1 MGRAKQAPA
10 WRFLW
15 LLCAVVGLGWGVGAH
30 ALTVV
35 EQARLTLTPQG
46 QPTVEVPQPVAL
58 PYDWDQRQGAIDGEA
73 HFAFEIPAGDP
84 GTPLALF
91 LPRVGNSFRVSVDG
105 RELARFGAF
114 PPGPYDDASFA
125 PQYFVVPASPSASEP
140 AAPRRIEIA
149 IAAQTARQGGLSP
162 VVAGSEDEILPLYER
177 ALFWHVSGGRFIA
190 IVSGVLGALA
200 LLVWLRQREP
210 IYLYYGL
217 GELLWCLQTAR
228 VLFTHAPLPWPWWG
242 VLPLAAFQ
250 AAIPLLCRFA
260 LAVVGRDDSRLARL
274 LGLMAWLA
282 PVVAVAGIM
291 VPWLWLM
298 PLWRGLGLLAALA
311 MMVVVLRVAVRSAV
325 LEHRVLGL
333 AVVLIVVCAVRDIW
347 VMRTSPEAYAMVPW
361 IRFAWVGFAIT
372 LAWVIAERMRKD
384 ARAVEAMNAS
394 LEAEL
399 AERNAALEAAF
410 AREREG
416 EKARGALEERQRL
429 VQDLHDGLG
438 GQLVGLLRMAQQPGA
453 AREDVTLHLRD
464 AVDQL
469 KLTVDAM
476 HGDEG
481 DVASTLGSVR
491 YRLGPRLQAAG
502 IDLHWDV
509 SRLPAMHGWST
520 RHSHQLQM
528 LLFEAFANMMAH
540 SAATQA
546 SLSARRVPLEAVS
559 EANGANDVNGA
570 PVDAIEVELRDN
582 GRGFDASARADGRG
596 LANMRARATA
606 LGAAL
611 TLRSRPGETFLR
623 LHLPVPLQP
632 PVQAA
637 MPGTDV
643 DADASGHDSARGS

>member
-1 MGRAKQAPA
+1 MDPRNEALG
-10 WRFLW
+10 WR
-15 LLCAVVGLGWGVGAH
+15 LLLLILLAAVGLGWHVSAQ

-35 EQARLTLTPQG
+35 DHARLTLTVRGQAQAPQ
-46 QPTVEVPQPVAL
+46 TVAL
-58 PYDWDQRQGAIDGEA
+58 PYDWDQRDAVDGEA
-73 HFAFEIPAGDP
+73 HFAFELPVADPAAP
-84 GTPLALF
+84 MALF
-91 LPRVGNSFRVSVDG
+91 VPRVGNSFRISVDG
-105 RELARFGAF
+105 REVARFGAF
-114 PPGPYDDASFA
+114 PPGPYDDASTT
-125 PQYFVVPASPSASEP
+125 PQYFVLPATGS
-140 AAPRRIEIA
+140 AAPRRVEVA

-162 VVAGSEDEILPLYER
+162 VVAGSETEILPLYES
-177 ALFWHVSGGRFIA
+177 ALFWQVSGGRFIA
-190 IVSGVLGALA
+190 IVSGVLGALS
-200 LLVWLRQREP
+200 LLVWLRQRES

-217 GELLWCLQTAR
+217 GELLWSLQTAR

-250 AAIPLLCRFA
+250 AAVPLLCRFA
-260 LAVVGRDDSRLARL
+260 LTVVGRGDSRLARL

-282 PVVAVAGIM
+282 PVAAVLGIM

-298 PLWRGLGLLAALA
+298 PLWRGLALLAALA
-311 MMVVVLRVAVRSAV
+311 MMVVVLRVALRSAV

-333 AVVLIVVCAVRDIW
+333 AVVLIVLCGVRDVW

-361 IRFAWVGFAIT
+361 IRFAWVGFAVT

-384 ARAVEAMNAS
+384 ARAMVQMNAA

-438 GQLVGLLRMAQQPGA
+438 GQLVGLLRIAQQPGA
-453 AREDVTLHLRD
+453 ARDDVTLHLRD

-476 HGDEG
+476 HADEG

-509 SRLPAMHGWST
+509 GRLPPMAGWSA
-520 RHSHQLQM
+520 RESHQLQM
-528 LLFEAFANMMAH
+528 LLFEAFANMTAH
-540 SAATQA
+540 SGATRA
-546 SLSARRVPLEAVS
+546 SLTARRIRPGTTAEPMD
-559 EANGANDVNGA
+559 E
-570 PVDAIEVELRDN
+570 AIEVTLCDN
-582 GRGFDASARADGRG
+582 GKGFDVSAKSAGRG
-596 LANMRARATA
+596 LANMRARAEA
-606 LGAAL
+606 LGGTL
-611 TLRSRPGETFLR
+611 TLQSAVGASSMC
-623 LHLPVPLQP
+623 LHLPVR
-632 PVQAA
+632 AA
-637 MPGTDV
+637 APFV
-643 DADASGHDSARGS
+643 D

>member
-1 MGRAKQAPA
+1 MGLRNEALG
-10 WRFLW
+10 WR
-15 LLCAVVGLGWGVGAH
+15 LLLLLTMLAVLGLGWSAPARAVM
-30 ALTVV
+30 VV
-35 EQARLTLTPQG
+35 EQAQLTLALHGKPPAETQKPQ
-46 QPTVEVPQPVAL
+46 TVTL
-58 PYDWDQRQGAIDGEA
+58 PYHWDQRQGAVDGEA
-73 HFAFEIPAGDP
+73 RFTFEIPAADP
-84 GTPLALF
+84 TTPLALF
-91 LPRVGNSFRVSVDG
+91 VPRVGNSFRVSVDG
-105 RELARFGAF
+105 QELTRFGAF

-125 PQYFVVPASPSASEP
+125 PQYFVVPASGTASP
-140 AAPRRIEIA
+140 LRMEIV
-149 IAAQTARQGGLSP
+149 IAAQAARQGGLSP
-162 VVAGSEDEILPLYER
+162 VVVGREDEIRPLYER
-177 ALFWHVSGGRFIA
+177 ALFWQLSGGRFIT
-190 IVSGVLGALA
+190 IVSGVLGALS
-200 LLVWLRQREP
+200 LLVWLRQRES

-217 GELLWCLQTAR
+217 GELFWSVQTAR

-250 AAIPLLCRFA
+250 AAVPLVCRFA
-260 LAVVGRDDSRLARL
+260 LAVVGRDDTRLARL

-282 PVVAVAGIM
+282 PVVAGLGIM

-298 PLWRGLGLLAALA
+298 PLWQALNLAVGLA
-311 MMVVVLRVAVRSAV
+311 MMVVVLRVAWHSAV

-333 AVVLIVVCAVRDIW
+333 AVVLIVLCGARDIW
-347 VMRTSPEAYAMVPW
+347 VMRTSPQAYEMVPW
-361 IRFAWVGFAIT
+361 IRFAWVGFAIS

-384 ARAVEAMNAS
+384 ARAVARMNVT

-476 HGDEG
+476 HADEG

-502 IDLHWDV
+502 IDLHWNV
-509 SRLPAMHGWST
+509 SRLPMMTGWNS
-520 RHSHQLQM
+520 RESHQMQM

-540 SAATQA
+540 SAATRA
-546 SLSARRVPLEAVS
+546 SLTARPMPAEGTD
-559 EANGANDVNGA
+559 GATADET
-570 PVDAIEVELRDN
+570 IEIQLCDN
-582 GRGFDASARADGRG
+582 GRGFDADARFAGKG
-596 LANMRARATA
+596 LTNMRARAAA
-606 LGAAL
+606 LGGTL
-611 TLRSRPGETFLR
+611 TLRSQPGETCLC
-623 LHLPVPLQP
+623 LHLAVP
-632 PVQAA
+632 AA
-637 MPGTDV
+637 TTPKL
-643 DADASGHDSARGS
+643 AP

>member
-1 MGRAKQAPA
+1 MGPRNDALG
-10 WRFLW
+10 WR
-15 LLCAVVGLGWGVGAH
+15 LLLLTMLAVLGLGWSAPARAVM
-30 ALTVV
+30 VV
-35 EQARLTLTPQG
+35 EQAQLTLTLHGKASAETRKPQ
-46 QPTVEVPQPVAL
+46 TVTL
-58 PYDWDQRQGAIDGEA
+58 PYHWDQRQGAVDGEA
-73 HFAFEIPAGDP
+73 RFTFEIPAADP
-84 GTPLALF
+84 TVPLALF
-91 LPRVGNSFRVSVDG
+91 VPRVGNSFRVSVDG
-105 RELARFGAF
+105 QELTRFGAF

-125 PQYFVVPASPSASEP
+125 PQYFVVPASGTASP
-140 AAPRRIEIA
+140 LRMEIV
-149 IAAQTARQGGLSP
+149 IAAQAARQGGLSP
-162 VVAGSEDEILPLYER
+162 VVVGREDEIRPLYER
-177 ALFWHVSGGRFIA
+177 ALFWQLSGGRFIT
-190 IVSGVLGALA
+190 IVSGVLGALS
-200 LLVWLRQREP
+200 LLVWLRQRES

-217 GELLWCLQTAR
+217 GELFWSVQTAR

-250 AAIPLLCRFA
+250 AAVPLVCRFA
-260 LAVVGRDDSRLARL
+260 LAVVGRDDTRLARL

-282 PVVAVAGIM
+282 PVVAGLGIM

-298 PLWRGLGLLAALA
+298 PLWQALNLVVGLA
-311 MMVVVLRVAVRSAV
+311 MMVVVLRVASRSAV

-333 AVVLIVVCAVRDIW
+333 AVVLIVLCGARDIW
-347 VMRTSPEAYAMVPW
+347 VMRTSPQAYEMVPW
-361 IRFAWVGFAIT
+361 IRFAWVGFAIS

-384 ARAVEAMNAS
+384 SRAVAEMNVT

-476 HGDEG
+476 HADEG

-502 IDLHWDV
+502 IDLHWNV
-509 SRLPAMHGWST
+509 SRLPMMTGWSS
-520 RHSHQLQM
+520 RESHQMQM

-540 SAATQA
+540 SAATRA
-546 SLSARRVPLEAVS
+546 SLNARLVPAEGTD
-559 EANGANDVNGA
+559 GATADET
-570 PVDAIEVELRDN
+570 IEIQLCDN
-582 GRGFDASARADGRG
+582 GRGFDADARFAGKG
-596 LANMRARATA
+596 LTNMRARAAA
-606 LGAAL
+606 LGGTL
-611 TLRSRPGETFLR
+611 TLRSQPGETCLC
-623 LHLPVPLQP
+623 LHLAVP
-632 PVQAA
+632 AA
-637 MPGTDV
+637 MAPKL
-643 DADASGHDSARGS
+643 AP

>member
-1 MGRAKQAPA
+1 M
-10 WRFLW
+10 
-15 LLCAVVGLGWGVGAH
+15 
-30 ALTVV
+30 
-35 EQARLTLTPQG
+35 
-46 QPTVEVPQPVAL
+46 
-58 PYDWDQRQGAIDGEA
+58 
-73 HFAFEIPAGDP
+73 
-84 GTPLALF
+84 
-91 LPRVGNSFRVSVDG
+91 
-105 RELARFGAF
+105 
-114 PPGPYDDASFA
+114 
-125 PQYFVVPASPSASEP
+125 
-140 AAPRRIEIA
+140 
-149 IAAQTARQGGLSP
+149 
-162 VVAGSEDEILPLYER
+162 
-177 ALFWHVSGGRFIA
+177 
-190 IVSGVLGALA
+190 VL
-200 LLVWLRQREP
+200 
-210 IYLYYGL
+210 
-217 GELLWCLQTAR
+217 
-228 VLFTHAPLPWPWWG
+228 
-242 VLPLAAFQ
+242 
-250 AAIPLLCRFA
+250 
-260 LAVVGRDDSRLARL
+260 
-274 LGLMAWLA
+274 
-282 PVVAVAGIM
+282 
-291 VPWLWLM
+291 WLWLM

-325 LEHRVLGL
+325 LEHRVVGL
-333 AVVLIVVCAVRDIW
+333 AVVLIVLCAARDIW
-347 VMRTSPEAYAMVPW
+347 VMRTSPVAYAMVPW

-509 SRLPAMHGWST
+509 SRLPAMTGWST

-546 SLSARRVPLEAVS
+546 SLSARRVPLEAVNGAN
-559 EANGANDVNGA
+559 EANGANGANDVNGA

-632 PVQAA
+632 AVQAA
-637 MPGTDV
+637 IPG
-643 DADASGHDSARGS
+643 AAAAGHESARDS